1 MFTNLADGT
10 FIRARTEAK
19 RVTAQTHGFIHLR
32 IRAEGTKTGAKTH
45 QPIKF
50 KWRVQQHRW
59 VLKDDLNELAGCSD
73 IFHSAIMAITM
84 CYDLFKFTNQP
95 QISQAQQKQTVTKL
109 MIQKVY
115 NILYCFCILSKK
127 EKERETDRQTDSYL
141 HTGYLA
147 WGYGSHLNNIYGE
160 LKTFFQTPNA
170 FSGWSGFY
178 HSRGF

>member
-10 FIRARTEAK
+10 LIRPRTEAK
-19 RVTAQTHGFIHLR
+19 RVTVQTHGFIYLH
-32 IRAEGTKTGAKTH
+32 IRVEGTKTGAKTH

-59 VLKDDLNELAGCSD
+59 VLKNDLNELAGSGD

-95 QISQAQQKQTVTKL
+95 QISQAQQKQTVPKL

-115 NILYCFCILSKK
+115 NVLHCFCILTKK
-127 EKERETDRQTDSYL
+127 EKERETDRQTDSYM
-141 HTGYLA
+141 HSGYLA
-147 WGYGSHLNNIYGE
+147 QGYGSHLNNICGE
-160 LKTFFQTPNA
+160 LFQ
-170 FSGWSGFY
+170 SCCCCC
-178 HSRGF
+178 